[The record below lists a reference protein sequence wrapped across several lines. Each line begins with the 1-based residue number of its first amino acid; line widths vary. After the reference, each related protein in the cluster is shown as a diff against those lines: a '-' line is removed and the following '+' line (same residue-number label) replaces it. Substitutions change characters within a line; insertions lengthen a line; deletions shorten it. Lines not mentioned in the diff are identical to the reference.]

1 MRLFAKLKAISQMIF
16 SNANP
21 WTWLL
26 PRTKF
31 DYASAVGDGQ
41 GSSVIMA
48 PVLWI
53 ARTFPEAPVAVEKNG
68 EIDHEHDM
76 LKLIAKPNQ
85 FYSGL
90 TLLMGTLISFVISG
104 NAYWIKIRNNQLKPI
119 ALWYVPHWM
128 IEPKWSD
135 KGDTYISHYNYNPGG
150 EVLPIDIADVVHFR
164 YGLDPRNIRKGL
176 SPLGSVMREV
186 FTDDEAANFS
196 ASILKNMG
204 IPGLIISP
212 AKDAA
217 MPGDM
222 EAVKEAYKNK
232 FSGDR
237 RGEPLILGAPTE
249 IKHLAF
255 SPREL
260 DLGVLRNIPEER
272 VTSVLGIPAAVV
284 GFGTGLQQTKV
295 GATMSEL
302 REMAYESCIIP
313 LQRLLSS
320 ELDNQLLPDFETDLK
335 NTKTIFDNSKV
346 RVLQEDQNQLATR
359 LNTMVG
365 GGWIMVSEARQ
376 QMSMETDAS
385 HDIYLRSFNMIEVPA
400 GTVAP
405 KIVGNGHDKTAKWFI
420 PAGLK
425 NAAWLQQLT
434 IQFMKDNKH
443 LTEIFSKELVKGFN
457 ALAEAAIE
465 VWERIAADYV
475 IDYSQET
482 RSATP
487 ELKDREEIYVD
498 LFSTSMVVEG
508 FIDYKPHYLRVSKT
522 TVDTINAIVGLGI
535 NLPDQSE
542 IRVIAE
548 SIKRFD
554 MLDLK
559 GQVKDSVFRA
569 ITEARE
575 EGLGPPETARRI
587 KDLVSRGRWSTP
599 EIRSNVIART
609 ETKYAQN
616 VSSIEAYKAAD
627 TVTAVQ
633 VSDGQLDTSDEYC
646 TARHGN
652 IVSFEE
658 AEIMYETDEHP
669 NGTLSFSPVVG

>member
-1 MRLFAKLKAISQMIF
+1 MGFFAKLKAVTQMVF
-16 SNANP
+16 SNVNP
-21 WTWLL
+21 WTFLL

-31 DYASAVGDGQ
+31 DYARAVGDGQ

-53 ARTFPEAPVAVEKNG
+53 ARTFPEAPVAIEKNG
-68 EIDHEHDM
+68 EIEHEHDM
-76 LKLIAKPNQ
+76 LKLLAKPNE

-90 TLLMGTLISFVISG
+90 TLWMATLISFVIGG

-135 KGDTYISHYNYNPGG
+135 KGDDYISHYLYNPGG
-150 EVLPIDIADVVHFR
+150 EAIPVEVADVVHFR

-212 AKDAA
+212 AKDSVA
-217 MPGDM
+217 MPGDK
-222 EAVKEAYKNK
+222 EAVKEAYKEK

-237 RGEPLILGAPTE
+237 RGEPLVMGAATE
-249 IKHLAF
+249 VKVLSF
-255 SPREL
+255 SPKEL
-260 DLGVLRNIPEER
+260 DLGALRNLPEER
-272 VTSVLGIPAAVV
+272 VTAVLGIPAAVV

-313 LQRLLSS
+313 LQRLLTS

-335 NTKTIFDNSKV
+335 NTKTIFDNTNV
-346 RVLQEDQNQLATR
+346 RVLQEDQNKLATR
-359 LNTMVG
+359 LNVMVK
-365 GGWIMVSEARQ
+365 GGWILVSEAQRR
-376 QMSMETDAS
+376 MGMEVDDS
-385 HDIYLRSFNMIEVPA
+385 QNIYLRSFNMIEVPE
-400 GTVAP
+400 GTTQPAFDT
-405 KIVGNGHDKTAKWFI
+405 GGQDKAVKWFL

-425 NAAWLQQLT
+425 NAEWLRQLT
-434 IQFMKDNKH
+434 VQFVKDNIQ
-443 LTEIFSKELVKGFN
+443 LSGIFAVELIKGFN
-457 ALAEAAIE
+457 GLAKAAIE
-465 VWERIAADYV
+465 IWEQIAIDYD
-475 IDYSQET
+475 IDYSRET
-482 RSATP
+482 RATIP
-487 ELKDREEIYVD
+487 ELKQQEEIYVD
-498 LFSTSMVVEG
+498 LFDTSMVVDG
-508 FIDYKPHYLRVSKT
+508 FIDYKPHYLRVSKR
-522 TVDTINAIVGLGI
+522 TVDTINTIVGLGI

-542 IRVIAE
+542 IRIIAE
-548 SIKRFD
+548 SAKRFD
-554 MLDLK
+554 LLDLK
-559 GQVKDSVFRA
+559 GQVKESVFRA

-575 EGLGPPETARRI
+575 EGLGPPATARRI
-587 KDLVSRGRWSTP
+587 KDMVSSGPWSTP
-599 EIRSNVIART
+599 EIRSRVIART

-627 TVTAVQ
+627 TVNEVRI
-633 VSDGQLDTSDEYC
+633 VDGQLSTSDDFC
-646 TARHGN
+646 ISRNGDT
-652 IVSFEE
+652 ISFAE
-658 AEIMYETDEHP
+658 AEVLAEEEHP
-669 NGTLSFSPVVG
+669 NGTLSFSPIVG